1 MTQSDLGDRRDG
13 GGVGAPTGGGAPA
26 VSKPAN
32 QRSGRLRSWVL
43 PSPGGGDSDWLIPF
57 ARAVTVLVSSYVIR
71 VKTMWRQAPITATIV
86 IAAGISHGSKVA
98 GIESGLHKVAE
109 VRFGCFV
116 GLVVSRLMSKIW
128 LVQPPA
134 EKAGTAGSHGV
145 NGKAPMNEGN
155 KRTTAS
161 S

>member
-1 MTQSDLGDRRDG
+1 VTQSDLGDRRDG

-86 IAAGISHGSKVA
+86 IAA
-98 GIESGLHKVAE
+98 E